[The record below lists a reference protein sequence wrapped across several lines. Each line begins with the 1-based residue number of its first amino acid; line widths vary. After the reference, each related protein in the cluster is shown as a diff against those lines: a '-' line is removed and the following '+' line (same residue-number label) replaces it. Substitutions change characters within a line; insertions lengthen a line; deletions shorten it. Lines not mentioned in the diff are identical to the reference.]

1 MRLYNNLKKYNGTV
15 TKKNKG
21 VLVVYEG
28 NTTVAIPFRVASV
41 SVINVDNT
49 TSSVSLYAEP
59 ATDANGDP
67 HEIGATSTTYLFFP
81 FSVADITSYA
91 DANNRISIYELF

>member
-28 NTTVAIPFRVASV
+28 NTTVPVPYQVASV
-41 SVINVDNT
+41 SVVNVDNT
-49 TSSVSLYAEP
+49 AETVNFILEP
-59 ATDANGDP
+59 ATDINGSP
-67 HEIGATSTTYLFFP
+67 HSLAINSTSYLFFP
-81 FSVADITSYA
+81 FSVSSITSAA
-91 DANNRISIYELF
+91 DSNNRISIYELF